1 MKSGKDFDPI
11 ETREWIESLDDV
23 IDDQGTDRAS
33 FLLNELAK
41 HLMDKGAVPSY
52 NLTTPFKNT
61 ISPENEAMMPGDLF
75 MERRIRSL
83 IRWNALATVLR
94 ANKNDDEL
102 GGHIA
107 TFSSAAM
114 LYDIGF
120 NYFFRGQESE
130 NDDLVYFQGHS
141 SPGIYARSYLEGRL
155 NEDDLDNFRRE
166 VDKPG
171 LSSYPHPWLMPD
183 YWQFPVVSMGLGP
196 ISAIYQAHVM
206 KYLHAR
212 GLKDLGDRKIWGFWG
227 DGEMDEP
234 ESLGAI
240 GLAAREKLDNLIFV
254 INCNLQRLDGPVRGN
269 GKVIQELERQ
279 FRGSGWNVIKVVW
292 GRLWDPIIAKDKG
305 GHLQKIMDEVVDGE
319 MQNFKAKGGAYT
331 RENFFGKH
339 PEALKLVKGL
349 SDEEIYKLNR
359 GGHDPYKVYAAYH
372 EAVNHKG
379 APTVILA
386 LTTKGYGVGSREADN
401 TTHQV
406 KKLSLDNIKIFRDRF
421 DIPVSDDEIED
432 LPYVRPKEDSP
443 EIKYLKEAREK
454 LGGPVPKRREH
465 SETLKLKNKDAFK
478 VLHEGSGERKVSTT
492 TNCVRIMNNLIK
504 DESLGDRVVPIVPD
518 EARTFGMEGMFKQI
532 GIYSSEGQL
541 YEPEDADQVMWY
553 KESETG
559 VMLEEGITE
568 AGSFAAWTALAT
580 SYSNHNLTMI
590 PFYVFYSMFGFQR
603 IHDLA
608 WAAGDAQAKGFLIGA
623 TSGRTTLNGEGL
635 QHQDGHSHI
644 LSSTIPNCKSYD
656 PAYGYELAVIIEHG
670 LKEMYK
676 DKKNYFY
683 YLTVTNERY
692 VQPSKPKGKDID
704 NNIIKGMHRISKTK
718 KPQIRLLGSG
728 AILNESIK
736 AAEMLSGYG
745 IESEVWSVTS
755 FNMLRKDGMEVENEN
770 IKNPSNKAKESF
782 VSKSFSEHDIPTVAS
797 TDYMRAYSE
806 QIRPF
811 INSSYYTLGTDGFG
825 RSDSREKLREFFEVD
840 AKSIVMTAAYALH
853 KEDQLNKKE
862 LQKIYKE
869 IKVNKNKTS
878 PWNT

>member
-11 ETREWIESLDDV
+11 ETREWIQSLDDV

-83 IRWNALATVLR
+83 IRWNALVTVLR

-120 NYFFRGQESE
+120 NYFFRGQESK

-155 NEDDLDNFRRE
+155 NEEDLDNFRKE
-166 VDKPG
+166 VDEPG
-171 LSSYPHPWLMPD
+171 LSSYPHPWLMPN
-183 YWQFPVVSMGLGP
+183 YWQFPTVSMGLGP

-206 KYLHAR
+206 KYLHTR
-212 GLKDLGDRKIWGFWG
+212 GLKNMGDRKIWGFWG

-339 PEALKLVKGL
+339 PEALNLVKGL

-372 EAVNHKG
+372 EAANHKG

-406 KKLSLDNIKIFRDRF
+406 KKLSLDNIKSFRDRF
-421 DIPVSDDEIED
+421 DIPVSDEDIEE

-443 EIKYLKEAREK
+443 EIKYLKETREK
-454 LGGPVPKRREH
+454 LGGPVPKRRALT
-465 SETLKLKNKDAFK
+465 ETLELKNKDAFK
-478 VLHEGSGERKVSTT
+478 VLHEGSGDRKVSTT
-492 TNCVRIMNNLIK
+492 TNCVRIINNLIK
-504 DESLGDRVVPIVPD
+504 DKSLGERVVPIVPD

-692 VQPSKPKGKDID
+692 AQPPKLKGKNVDS
-704 NNIIKGMHRISKTK
+704 NIINGMHRISKTK

-736 AAEMLSGYG
+736 AAEILSGYG

-755 FNMLRKDGMEVENEN
+755 FNMLRKDGMEVENKS
-770 IKNPSNKAKESF
+770 IKNASNKAKESF
-782 VSKSFSEHDIPTVAS
+782 VAESFSEHDIPTVAS

-806 QIRPF
+806 QIRPY

-825 RSDSREKLREFFEVD
+825 RSDSRAKLREFFEVD
-840 AKSIVMTAAYALH
+840 ARSIVMTSAYALH
-853 KEDQLNKKE
+853 KEDKLNKTE

-869 IKVNKNKTS
+869 IKVNKDKIA
-878 PWNT
+878 PWNK

>member
-33 FLLNELAK
+33 YLLNELAK

-83 IRWNALATVLR
+83 IRWNALVTVLR

-120 NYFFRGQESE
+120 NYFFRGQESK
-130 NDDLVYFQGHS
+130 NDDLIYFQGHS
-141 SPGIYARSYLEGRL
+141 SPGIYARSFLEGRL
-155 NEDDLDNFRRE
+155 EENDLDNFRRE

-212 GLKDLGDRKIWGFWG
+212 GLKDLGNRKIWGFWG

-240 GLAAREKLDNLIFV
+240 GLAAREKLDNLIFI

-292 GRLWDPIIAKDKG
+292 GRHWDPILARDKT

-406 KKLSLDNIKIFRDRF
+406 KKLSLDNIRSFRDRF
-421 DIPVSDDEIED
+421 DIPVSDKEIED
-432 LPYVRPKEDSP
+432 LPYVRPSKDSP
-443 EIKYLKEAREK
+443 EMKYLKEAREK
-454 LGGPVPKRREH
+454 LGGSIPKRREH
-465 SETLKLKNKDAFK
+465 SEILKLKNKDAFK

-492 TNCVRIMNNLIK
+492 TNCVRIINNLIK
-504 DESLGDRVVPIVPD
+504 DESLGERVVPIVPD

-644 LSSTIPNCKSYD
+644 LSATIPNCKSYD

-670 LKEMYK
+670 LEEMYK
-676 DKKNYFY
+676 DKKNCFY

-692 VQPSKPKGKDID
+692 LQPQKPKNKDTD
-704 NNIIKGMHRISKTK
+704 NNIIKGMHRIVESK

-728 AILNESIK
+728 SILNESIK
-736 AAEMLSGYG
+736 AAEMLNVFG

-755 FNMLRKDGMEVENEN
+755 FNMLRKDGMESENKN
-770 IKNPSNKAKESF
+770 IKNPTSKANESF
-782 VSKSFSEHDIPTVAS
+782 VAKSFSENDIPTVAS

-806 QIRPF
+806 QIRPY
-811 INSSYYTLGTDGFG
+811 ISSSYFTLGTDGFG
-825 RSDSREKLREFFEVD
+825 RSDSRAKLREFFEVD
-840 AKSIVMTAAYALH
+840 ANSIVMTSAYALH
-853 KEDQLNKKE
+853 KEGKINKKE
-862 LQKIYKE
+862 LETIYKE
-869 IKVNKNKTS
+869 IKVNKNKKS
-878 PWNT
+878 PWNE

>member
-83 IRWNALATVLR
+83 IRWNALVTVLR
-94 ANKNDDEL
+94 ANKSDDEL

-120 NYFFRGQESE
+120 NYFFRGQDSK

-141 SPGIYARSYLEGRL
+141 SPGIYARSFLEGRIS
-155 NEDDLDNFRRE
+155 EEDLDNFRRE

-212 GLKDLGDRKIWGFWG
+212 GLKNLGDRKIWGFWG

-292 GRLWDPIIAKDKG
+292 GRLWDPIIAKDKT

-319 MQNFKAKGGAYT
+319 MQNYKAKGGAYT

-379 APTVILA
+379 SPTVILA

-421 DIPVSDDEIED
+421 DIPVTDEEIEN
-432 LPYVRPKEDSP
+432 LPYVRPKEDSA

-454 LGGPVPKRREH
+454 LGGPIPRRRRHKE
-465 SETLKLKNKDAFK
+465 ELKLESNDAFK
-478 VLHEGSGERKVSTT
+478 VIHDGSGDRKVSTT
-492 TNCVRIMNNLIK
+492 TNCVRIINNLIK
-504 DESLGDRVVPIVPD
+504 DKSLGERVVPIVPD

-590 PFYVFYSMFGFQR
+590 PFYLFYSMFGFQR

-656 PAYGYELAVIIEHG
+656 PAYGYEIAVIIEHG
-670 LKEMYK
+670 LKEMFEE
-676 DKKNYFY
+676 KKNYFY

-692 VQPSKPKGKDID
+692 IQPQKPKEKDIEK
-704 NNIIKGMHRISKTK
+704 NIIKGMHRIIKNED
-718 KPQIRLLGSG
+718 PDVRLLGSG
-728 AILNESIK
+728 SLLQESIK
-736 AAEMLSGYG
+736 AAEMLKDYDVK
-745 IESEVWSVTS
+745 SEIWSVTS
-755 FNMLRKDGMEVENEN
+755 FNMLRKDGMEIENQN
-770 IKNPSNKAKESF
+770 IKNPTLKQKKSF
-782 VSKSFSEHDIPTVAS
+782 VEEAFSENDIPTIAS

-806 QIRPF
+806 QIRPYMQ
-811 INSSYYTLGTDGFG
+811 SPYYTLGTDGFG
-825 RSDSREKLREFFEVD
+825 RSDSRAKLREFFEID
-840 AKSIVMTAAYALH
+840 SNSIVMTCAYALH
-853 KEDQLNKKE
+853 KNKKLSKKD
-862 LQKIYKE
+862 LQKIYKD
-869 IKVNKNKTS
+869 IKVDKNKIS
-878 PWNT
+878 PWNE

>member
-120 NYFFRGQESE
+120 NYFFRGQESK

-155 NEDDLDNFRRE
+155 NEEDLDNFRRE

-443 EIKYLKEAREK
+443 EIKYLKETREK
-454 LGGPVPKRREH
+454 LGGPVPKRREN

-478 VLHEGSGERKVSTT
+478 VLLEGSGERKVSTT

-504 DESLGDRVVPIVPD
+504 DENLGERVVPIVPD

-670 LKEMYK
+670 LQEMYK

-692 VQPSKPKGKDID
+692 AQPPKPKGKDVD
-704 NNIIKGMHRISKTK
+704 SNIIKGMHRISKTK

-736 AAEMLSGYG
+736 AAEILSGYG

-755 FNMLRKDGMEVENEN
+755 FNMLRKDGMEVENES
-770 IKNPSNKAKESF
+770 IKNASNKAKESF
-782 VSKSFSEHDIPTVAS
+782 VAESFSEHDIPTVAS

-806 QIRPF
+806 QIRPY

-825 RSDSREKLREFFEVD
+825 RSDSRAKLREFFEVD
-840 AKSIVMTAAYALH
+840 AKSIVMTSAYALH
-853 KEDQLNKKE
+853 KEDKLNKTE

-869 IKVNKNKTS
+869 IKVNKDKIA

>member
-120 NYFFRGQESE
+120 NYFFRGQESK

-155 NEDDLDNFRRE
+155 NEEDLDNFRRE

-443 EIKYLKEAREK
+443 EIKYLKETREK
-454 LGGPVPKRREH
+454 LGGPVPKRREN

-504 DESLGDRVVPIVPD
+504 DENLGERVVPIVPD

-670 LKEMYK
+670 LQEMYK

-692 VQPSKPKGKDID
+692 AQPPKPKGKDVD
-704 NNIIKGMHRISKTK
+704 SNIIKGMHRISKTK

-736 AAEMLSGYG
+736 AAEILSGYG

-755 FNMLRKDGMEVENEN
+755 FNMLRKDGMEVENES
-770 IKNPSNKAKESF
+770 IKNASNKAKESF
-782 VSKSFSEHDIPTVAS
+782 VAESFSEHDIPTVAS

-806 QIRPF
+806 QIRPY

-825 RSDSREKLREFFEVD
+825 RSDSRAKLREFFEVD
-840 AKSIVMTAAYALH
+840 AKSIVMTSAYALH
-853 KEDQLNKKE
+853 KEDKLNKTE

-869 IKVNKNKTS
+869 IKVNKDKIA